1 LFLIGTLVIGLVMS
15 KRARKDTASYF
26 KGAGTL
32 PWWLLGTSMV
42 ATTFAADTPLA
53 LAGWVV
59 GDGVSKNWFWWAQV
73 PFVIGGV
80 FFFAHLWRRANPMT
94 DMEFLDQRYSG
105 KSAKVLRG
113 FKAGYLSLVYN
124 TIVMGWVNLAMGKIL
139 AYIFP
144 ELPRL

>member
-1 LFLIGTLVIGLVMS
+1 
-15 KRARKDTASYF
+15 
-26 KGAGTL
+26 
-32 PWWLLGTSMV
+32 
-42 ATTFAADTPLA
+42 
-53 LAGWVV
+53 
-59 GDGVSKNWFWWAQV
+59 
-73 PFVIGGV
+73 
-80 FFFAHLWRRANPMT
+80 MT

-144 ELPRL
+144 ELPRLAVLDKILYAIIMATPISSGVAEESHQYINSSDGSSHFVVVY